1 MDWIKVRIFRKKE
14 ELEMAQGFLLD
25 LGIEGWEMEND
36 GDIEDYLQDSSVYW
50 DYIDEALTRRDKG
63 PTAISLYLPED
74 KKGYAQLEAIKK
86 EFPHIEIESIKSS
99 DWENNWK
106 EYFKP
111 IEIGKTLVIKPSWET
126 YHNADNRKVVT
137 LDPGNSFGTGTHE
150 STYLCL
156 VEAERLVKK
165 GMKVLDA
172 GCGSG
177 ILGISAL
184 ALGASFGVFF
194 DIDSSAVN
202 TCEENLKLNLFEDK
216 YLVEAGDLLKDR
228 YLRELVKDEGDY
240 DLVFANIVPDVII
253 SILEELFK
261 VLKKGGILITSG
273 IIIERK
279 DEVADKMKDLG
290 FVNISFKEMN
300 GWVVLVGEK

>member
-111 IEIGKTLVIKPSWET
+111 IEIGKALVIKPSWET
-126 YHNADNRKVVT
+126 YHNTDNRQVVT

-216 YLVEAGDLLKDR
+216 YLVQAGDILKDR
-228 YLRELVKDEGDY
+228 YLRGLVEDEGDY

>member
-126 YHNADNRKVVT
+126 YHNADNRQVVT

-216 YLVEAGDLLKDR
+216 YLVQAGDILKDR
-228 YLRELVKDEGDY
+228 YLRGLVKDEGDY